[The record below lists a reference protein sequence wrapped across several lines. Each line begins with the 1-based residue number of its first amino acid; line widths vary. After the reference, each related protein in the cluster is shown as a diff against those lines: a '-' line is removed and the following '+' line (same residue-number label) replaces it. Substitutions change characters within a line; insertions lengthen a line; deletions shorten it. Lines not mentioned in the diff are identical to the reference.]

1 MAAKHAPAS
10 ATSLDRLLHPRA
22 RLAIITALAVNRSL
36 SFVELKGLTGTSDG
50 NLSVHARR
58 LEEGGYLKCTKSFKR
73 RVPHT
78 EFAITPAGRRA
89 LEGYLEHMDA
99 IIRHARQNSR

>member
-1 MAAKHAPAS
+1 MAGKHAPVS
-10 ATSLDRLLHPRA
+10 ATTLDGLLHPRA

-36 SFVELKGLTGTSDG
+36 SFVELKGLTKTSDG

-58 LEEGGYLKCTKSFKR
+58 LEEGGYLTCTKSFKG

-78 EFAITPAGRRA
+78 QFAITRAGRHA
-89 LEGYLEHMDA
+89 LENYLGHMEA
-99 IIRHARQNSR
+99 IIKRARQGSR

>member
-1 MAAKHAPAS
+1 MAAKQAPAS
-10 ATSLDRLLHPRA
+10 ATTLDRLLHPRA
-22 RLAIITALAVNRSL
+22 RLAIVTALAVNDSL
-36 SFVELKGLTGTSDG
+36 SFVELKGLTETSDG

-58 LEEGGYLKCTKSFKR
+58 LEEGGYLKCTKSFQG

-89 LEGYLEHMDA
+89 LEDYLSHMDA
-99 IIRHARQNSR
+99 IIKHTRHGRR